1 MPKMIG
7 VKIIRLDAD
16 FPSIE
21 KLDEL
26 CERQAKEEA
35 RQKDLSK
42 SVRDI
47 AKIENIVREVIR
59 GWRASR

>member
-7 VKIIRLDAD
+7 VKIIKLEAD

-26 CERQAKEEA
+26 CERRAKEEV
-35 RQKDLSK
+35 RQEDLGK
-42 SVRDI
+42 SARDI
-47 AKIENIVREVIR
+47 ARIENIVREVIR

>member
-7 VKIIRLDAD
+7 VKIIRLKAD

-21 KLDEL
+21 KLDER

-35 RQKDLSK
+35 RQEDLSK
-42 SVRDI
+42 SVRNI
-47 AKIENIVREVIR
+47 IKIENIVREVIR